1 MENQLMFV
9 YSAYFFTFLVLILI
23 GINFSLAFNKSNKKI
38 SSFKN
43 NAKNNK

>member
-1 MENQLMFV
+1 MEHHLMFV

-23 GINFSLAFNKSNKKI
+23 GINFFLVFNKSNKKI

-43 NAKNNK
+43 YAKKNK

>member
-1 MENQLMFV
+1 MENHLIFV

-23 GINFSLAFNKSNKKI
+23 GINFFLVFNKYNKKI

-43 NAKNNK
+43 NVKNKK